1 MLKRALLCFISCL
14 LAPVACTDAKVPE
27 ARVSVPAAPSRSG
40 AGSSSESVASDV
52 GRGRAAFER
61 THSVLD
67 GLGPL
72 YNEASCS
79 RCHNRGGVGGSG
91 IFSVTMAGKSD
102 GAAFDPLIE
111 HGGPLYALASVTL
124 GQSASER
131 DAIPGCTLP
140 RDGEQVPD
148 AANVVARRRTTALF
162 GLGLVDATPD
172 GVFVELAARQPEAIR
187 GRPARATDLVTGRG
201 VLGKF
206 GWKAQTPSLF
216 QFAAQA
222 ALNELGIT
230 NPLFQSE
237 QVPLGNAA
245 LASGCDLVDGL
256 EDDGT
261 FVRDLTDFMLRLEP
275 IAPLTP
281 NATATKGDA
290 LFTQLGCDGCHVRS
304 LRSARHPIAALSERE
319 YHPYSDFLL
328 HDMGSLG
335 DRIGGEGDAAPREMR
350 TAPLWGGHLV
360 SSPRLLHD
368 GRAKSFDEA
377 IRLHDGQGA
386 AARDAFAALGAEQRE
401 QLGAFLGTL

>member
-1 MLKRALLCFISCL
+1 MLDRALLCLSSCL
-14 LAPVACTDAKVPE
+14 LTLLACADARVPE
-27 ARVSVPAAPSRSG
+27 ARVGVPRAPSERG
-40 AGSSSESVASDV
+40 AGASESSIAHVD
-52 GRGRAAFER
+52 RGRAAFER
-61 THSVLD
+61 TRSVLD

-91 IFSVTMAGKSD
+91 IFSVTMAGRSD
-102 GAAFDPLIE
+102 GAAFDPLVE
-111 HGGPLYALASVTL
+111 QGGPAYALASVTL

-131 DAIPGCTLP
+131 DAIPGCRLP
-140 RDGEQVPD
+140 RDGEQVPA

-162 GLGLVDATPD
+162 GLGLVDATPES
-172 GVFVELAARQPEAIR
+172 VFVELAARQPEAIR
-187 GRPARATDLVTGRG
+187 GRPARAVDLVTGRA

-206 GWKAQTPSLF
+206 GWKAQTPSLS

-230 NPLFQSE
+230 NPLFSAE
-237 QVPLGNAA
+237 QVPFGNSE
-245 LASGCDLVDGL
+245 LASGCDLIDGL

-261 FVRDLTDFMLRLEP
+261 FVRELTDFMLRLEP
-275 IAPLTP
+275 IAPLAM
-281 NATATKGDA
+281 NAAAREGDA
-290 LFTQLGCDGCHVRS
+290 LFTQIGCDGCHVRS
-304 LRSARHPIAALSERE
+304 LRSAPHAIRELSERD

-368 GRAKSFDEA
+368 GRARSFEEA
-377 IRLHDGQGA
+377 IRLHDGQGR
-386 AARDAFAALGAEQRE
+386 AARDAFVALGAEQRE
-401 QLGAFLGTL
+401 QLVLFLSTL